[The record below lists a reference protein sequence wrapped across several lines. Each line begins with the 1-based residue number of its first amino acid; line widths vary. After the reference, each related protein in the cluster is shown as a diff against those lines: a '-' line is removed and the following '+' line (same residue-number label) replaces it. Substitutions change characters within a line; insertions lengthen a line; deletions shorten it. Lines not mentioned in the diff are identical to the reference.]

1 MVAVAGLCASAASGA
16 GRKDPER
23 AGSMP
28 MPHEGRYVQAIER
41 LDRNPVLVVRYPWFR
56 HRKPSV
62 EVRQLFDDEV
72 GERLIYPLYFRQRHF
87 RGDVIVTL
95 YRAVDR
101 AETGPTVARFTS
113 QGIQFEALATRNS
126 LGKAAASVACRTDV
140 VSLERKR
147 QTPRAVYP
155 LLEPWALDE
164 RMLYLDLP
172 RSHFAAPCKLRLWL
186 MRDGDIVW
194 AENVDWPGYPQRP
207 GEGAAEAGSK
217 PSQPAAEGAEG
228 GNAP

>member
-1 MVAVAGLCASAASGA
+1 MYLGLNTFIYEIAKVPIEEALESASKFGFRYLDYAAYHSG
-16 GRKDPER
+16 DPTLMDGNR
-23 AGSMP
+23 
-28 MPHEGRYVQAIER
+28 
-41 LDRNPVLVVRYPWFR
+41 
-56 HRKPSV
+56 
-62 EVRQLFDDEV
+62 
-72 GERLIYPLYFRQRHF
+72 
-87 RGDVIVTL
+87 RGNVIVTL